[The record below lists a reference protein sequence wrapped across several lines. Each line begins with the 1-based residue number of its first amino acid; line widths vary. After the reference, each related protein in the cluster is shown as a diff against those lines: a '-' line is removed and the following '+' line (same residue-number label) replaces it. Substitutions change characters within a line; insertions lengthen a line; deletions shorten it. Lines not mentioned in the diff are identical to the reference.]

1 VTQLT
6 VRVRV
11 PEGSPDEI
19 RSLRAWLR
27 EEPAVRAYGQ
37 PTIEGQDAPGQ
48 MGTALDVLALVLGS
62 GLSAAQLALSIIMWR
77 SSRDRPVRVV
87 IERDDRQVA
96 VDTSSPE
103 QAAAIA
109 SQLEAG

>member
-19 RSLRAWLR
+19 RSLRTWLR
-27 EEPAVRAYGQ
+27 DEPAVRAYGQ
-37 PTIEGQDAPGQ
+37 PTVDGPEAPGG
-48 MGTALDVLALVLGS
+48 MGTALEVLALVLGS

-77 SSRDRPVRVV
+77 ASRDRPVRVV
-87 IERDDRQVA
+87 IERDDRQVT

-103 QAAAIA
+103 LAAAIA
-109 SQLEAG
+109 SELEAG